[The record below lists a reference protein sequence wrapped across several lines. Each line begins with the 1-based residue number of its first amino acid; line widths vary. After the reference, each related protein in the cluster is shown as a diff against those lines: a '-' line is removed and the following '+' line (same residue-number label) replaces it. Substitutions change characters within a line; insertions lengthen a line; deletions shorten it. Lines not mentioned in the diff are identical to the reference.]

1 MRPSMSARSILRTPI
16 QRHAARLLAAGV
28 ILTALAGMPARADDN
43 PLGAEL
49 QQELAGTEPL
59 EIGGVSLDR
68 ARLAIAYDRRSFA
81 PVWDARPQMAAALFA
96 AIGDAGRE
104 GLDPE
109 DFGLSALQAAL
120 GGGGMT
126 PADRDLLL
134 SDRFLAY
141 AQALGQGRVAPAAV
155 DEDWL
160 LARPAFDPATV
171 LRRLADSGDVAAVL
185 QSLLPVA
192 PDYDRLRQALQKYQ
206 ALVAA
211 GGWPAVVSDRK
222 IEPGQK
228 GAVVK
233 ALRARLVVEGD
244 LAAEVRE
251 GDGFDAALAAAVRH
265 FQTRHGIAVDG
276 RVGEATLA
284 ALNVTAAQRVAQIK
298 LTLERWRS
306 MPRSF
311 PATRLVV
318 NIPAETLALYRA
330 DALELTSRVIVGAL
344 DHPTPVLAAR
354 ISATLFNPPWNVP
367 ASITRKEIQP
377 KLERDPGYLARNH
390 YVIIGRGGGDPHG
403 KDINWKRTDVL
414 KRGWR
419 LQQEPGPWN
428 SLGGVKFELPN
439 ALDVYL
445 HDTPTRPL
453 FGRALRAASHGCV
466 RVEEARPLA
475 STLLGA
481 DWPASAIDQAIEAG
495 ETKRVFL
502 KVVVPVYLLYL
513 TSVAD
518 EDGTIAFY
526 DDVYGRDQRLQ
537 AALEARRRLA
547 SDS

>member
-1 MRPSMSARSILRTPI
+1 MLIRFTPI
-16 QRHAARLLAAGV
+16 YRHAFRLLAAGV
-28 ILTALAGMPARADDN
+28 ILAALAGMPARADDV
-43 PLGAEL
+43 PLAAEL
-49 QQELAGTEPL
+49 QQALAGTEPL
-59 EIGGVSLDR
+59 EIGGISLDR
-68 ARLAIAYDRRSFA
+68 ARLAAAYDRRSFA
-81 PVWDARPQMAAALFA
+81 AVWDARPEMAAALVS
-96 AIGDAGRE
+96 AIGAAGRD

-109 DFGLSALQAAL
+109 DFELSALQAAL
-120 GGGGMT
+120 GADGVT
-126 PADRDLLL
+126 PVARELLL

-141 AQALGQGRVAPAAV
+141 GQALGQGRVAPAAV

-160 LARPAFDPATV
+160 LARPSFDPSAV

-185 QSLLPVA
+185 RSLLPVA
-192 PDYDRLRQALQKYQ
+192 PDYERLRQALEKYQ
-206 ALVAA
+206 ALAAA

-228 GAVVK
+228 GAVVM

-244 LAAEVRE
+244 LAPELRE
-251 GDGFDAALAAAVRH
+251 GDAFDPALVAAVRR

-311 PATRLVV
+311 PATRVVV
-318 NIPAETLALYRA
+318 NVPAEMLVLYRA
-330 DALELTSRVIVGAL
+330 DAPELTSRVIVGAV

-367 ASITRKEIQP
+367 TSITRKEIQP
-377 KLERDPGYLARNH
+377 KLARDPGYLARNH

-403 KDINWKRTDVL
+403 KDIDWKRTDVV

-439 ALDVYL
+439 ILDVYL

-481 DWPASAIDQAIEAG
+481 DWPAEAIDQAIGAG

-502 KVVVPVYLLYL
+502 KAVVPVYLLYL

-518 EDGTIAFY
+518 DDGTVSFY

-537 AALEARRRLA
+537 SALEARRRLA
-547 SDS
+547 GDRAPG